1 MGVKRRLFDFLFED
15 FVKYRGFGSCGSN
28 VVIPDGFKVF
38 GKNNLYIEDDV
49 SIGINNVFMCTRAE
63 IRIGE
68 HVMFGPGVT
77 VITGNHRINVI
88 GKYMT
93 QLTDADKER
102 SDDLP
107 VIMKGDN
114 WVGANATILKGVTI
128 GKGAVVAAGAVVT
141 SDVPDYAIC
150 GGVPAKLIK
159 YRFSENEI
167 EQHEMLLAK
176 DRRFVKV

>member
-1 MGVKRRLFDFLFED
+1 MGFRRRLFDFLFED
-15 FVKYRGFGSCGSN
+15 VIKYRGLGSCGNN

-38 GKNNLYIEDDV
+38 GKSNLYIGSDV
-49 SIGINNVFMCTRAE
+49 SIGLNNVFMCTRARIE
-63 IRIGE
+63 IGN
-68 HVMFGPGVT
+68 HTMFGPGVT
-77 VITGNHRINVI
+77 IITGNHRINVI

-93 QLTDADKER
+93 ELTDDDKEA
-102 SDDLP
+102 SDDMP

-114 WVGANATILKGVTI
+114 WIGANATILKGITI

-141 SDVPDYAIC
+141 SDVPDYAIW

-176 DRRFVKV
+176 DSRFVKV

>member
-1 MGVKRRLFDFLFED
+1 MGFLRRCFDLLFED
-15 FVKYRGFGSCGSN
+15 VLKYRDLGVCGKN

-38 GKNNLYIEDDV
+38 GKNNLYLEDDV
-49 SIGINNVFMCTRAE
+49 SIGVNNVFMCTRAD
-63 IRIGE
+63 IRIGK

-77 VITGNHRINVI
+77 IITGNHRINVI

-93 QLTDADKER
+93 QVTDKDKEE
-102 SDDLP
+102 SDDQP
-107 VIMKGDN
+107 VIIKGDN
-114 WVGANATILKGVTI
+114 WIGANATILKGVTI

-141 SDVPDYAIC
+141 SDVPDYAIW

-167 EQHEMLLAK
+167 KQHETLLAK
-176 DRRFVKV
+176 G